1 MNENKTNCVSGKLRL
16 STLTTI
22 MISAAVAA
30 AVLMTVLPFAT
41 VYTETVEKDA
51 ETALE
56 QSVRQTSKAVEAFL
70 SGMES
75 RLSNICGE
83 IASSSDLVEA
93 EKKLSFASRID
104 DSIESVCVY
113 DESGNMLVCG
123 GSGEHELKDAGVNL
137 SYDAEL
143 FSKADGYPVSLPHVQ
158 TLYRE
163 YYPWV
168 VTMVHREPIAAV
180 GRNIR
185 VAIDFS
191 FHEIAEYID
200 NIGIGAHGY
209 CFVMDM
215 MGNLVY
221 HPRQQMLYSGIVRE
235 SLSPLTDLE
244 DGTYPDGSVVRTLS
258 TIGDTG
264 WRVVG
269 VSYLDAMNEKRDQ
282 TLAKALFTTLI
293 CCILIAA
300 ITGVIFSQILTRP
313 VHSLINSMRGFE
325 KHPDGYLYSPA
336 PNHIAELQLISDSFG
351 QMTWMLRSLMEKTRR
366 EEETLR
372 KTELRALQAQINPHF
387 LYNTLDSI
395 QWMCERGK
403 NESAVNM
410 VSALARLFRISI
422 SRGHELIPIRDE
434 LRHAESYLI
443 IQKYRYSDR
452 FSYRFETDP
461 ELDDYLCSKITIQP
475 LIENAIYH
483 GIEPLVDEGEI
494 VISTASDGEDII
506 LTVSDNGVGMS
517 PEQVESLL
525 KKERSDSSGIGIKN
539 VSDRIRIYFGE
550 KYGITVESEPDAGT
564 KITVRLPKITKESG
578 NEN

>member
-1 MNENKTNCVSGKLRL
+1 MNENSKNFVSRKLKL
-16 STLTTI
+16 PTLTTI

-30 AVLMTVLPFAT
+30 SVLMTVLPFAK
-41 VYTETVEKDA
+41 VYTDTVKKDS

-56 QSVRQTSKAVEAFL
+56 QSVRQTTKSVEAFI

-75 RLSNICGE
+75 RLSKICGE
-83 IASSSDLVEA
+83 AAVCDELSEA
-93 EKKLSFASRID
+93 ERQLAFAARLD
-104 DSIESVCVY
+104 DSIESICIY
-113 DESGNMLVCG
+113 DEDGNMLVCG
-123 GSGEHELKDAGVNL
+123 SSGERELKDYGVNL
-137 SYDAEL
+137 SYDPEL
-143 FSKADGYPVSLPHVQ
+143 FSRADGYPVSLPHVQ

-168 VTMVHREPIAAV
+168 VTMVHRESGIFGPDSV
-180 GRNIR
+180 C

-191 FHEIAEYID
+191 FLEMAEYID
-200 NIGIGAHGY
+200 SIGIGAHGY
-209 CFVMDM
+209 CYIMDSD
-215 MGNLVY
+215 GNLVY

-235 SLSPLTDLE
+235 NLSALTGLS
-244 DGTYPDGSVVRTLS
+244 DGTHADGSVVRTIS
-258 TIGDTG
+258 TIEGIG

-269 VSYLDAMNEKRDQ
+269 VSYLDEMNSTRDA
-282 TLAKALFTTLI
+282 TIAKALVTALI
-293 CCILIAA
+293 CCVIIAA
-300 ITGVIFSQILTRP
+300 ATGILFSRILTKP
-313 VHSLINSMRGFE
+313 VHSLIDSMRSFE
-325 KHPDGYLYSPA
+325 THPDGYLYSPA

-351 QMTWMLRSLMEKTRR
+351 QMTWMIRSLMEKNRR

-461 ELDDYLCSKITIQP
+461 GLDDFLCNKITLQP
-475 LIENAIYH
+475 LVENAIYH

-494 VISTASDGEDII
+494 IISTKSDGDDIL
-506 LTVSDNGVGMS
+506 LTVSDNGVGMT

-539 VSDRIRIYFGE
+539 VSDRIKIYFGE
-550 KYGITVESEPDAGT
+550 RYGITVESEPDVGT
-564 KITVRLPKITKESG
+564 KITVRIPRITKEPG
-578 NEN
+578 NEK